1 MHEPISIYNMISSMS
16 VEEGKKAP
24 DFTLPDQEGNP
35 VSLSGLRGKPVV
47 LYFYPKDN
55 TPGCTKQAC
64 GIRDSWNEFEKAGA
78 VVLGVSTD
86 GQKSHSKFQEKHS
99 LPFTLLSDSDHEVAQ
114 TYGVWKPLRILGKE
128 FLGTERSTFVIG
140 ADGNVLKVMRKV
152 KASEHAED
160 VLRVFGS

>member
-1 MHEPISIYNMISSMS
+1 MI
-16 VEEGKKAP
+16 EEGNPAP

-35 VSLSGLRGKPVV
+35 VTLSGLRGKPVV

-64 GIRDSWNEFEKAGA
+64 GIRDTWPEFENAGA

-114 TYGVWKPLRILGKE
+114 KYGVWKPLRILGKE

-160 VLRVFGS
+160 VLRLLDS